1 MTNGEIVRAVAL
13 WMEGRWA
20 EDLSVPTLAA
30 KAGYS
35 LHHFSRLFSGV
46 VGMPPKEYVLRRRL
60 SEAARDLS
68 GGRRRVTDVAF
79 DYGFRDLETFTR
91 AFSRVLGSTP
101 SAVRRGSTVAHFA
114 GLSDGAATAVEA
126 GNPLPGVSSSIPLLE
141 PSPAF
146 LLAGWMLRVSE
157 DPSLVGRLW
166 ARFIGRAPSIPH
178 RLEPIR
184 FRQLAT
190 WAEDAEDWVDIMTG
204 VEMETLDSL
213 EIDLVGKAVPACDC
227 LVFEH
232 RGSAA
237 HVAESYRAIYAEI
250 LPAMDRKPILP
261 FNFETYY
268 PDAGDPYAS
277 DYHFRICVPLA

>member
-1 MTNGEIVRAVAL
+1 MTNGEIVREVAL

-60 SEAARDLS
+60 SEAARELS
-68 GGRRRVTDVAF
+68 GRRCRVTDVAF
-79 DYGFRDLETFTR
+79 NYGFRDLETFTR
-91 AFSRVLGSTP
+91 AFRRVLGSTP
-101 SAVRRGSTVAHFA
+101 SAARRGGAVPYFT

-126 GNPLPGVSSSIPLLE
+126 GNLMPGISSPIPVLE

-157 DPSLVGRLW
+157 DPSVVGRLW
-166 ARFIGRAPSIPH
+166 ARFIGRAPAISH

-190 WAEDAEDWVDIMTG
+190 WAEDEEDWVDIMTG
-204 VEMETLDSL
+204 IEMETLDSL

-237 HVAESYRAIYAEI
+237 FVAESYRSIYADL
-250 LPAMDRKPILP
+250 LPAMDRKPSLP

-277 DYHFRICVPLA
+277 DYRFRIYVPLA